1 MPMSREHYILRFE
14 SFDGKDTYVHCGD
27 HQQDFLFCVVATH
40 PDGTASVIDSG
51 YRSEEEARTAWSEIA
66 RREARG

>member
-1 MPMSREHYILRFE
+1 MPMSREHYILRLE
-14 SFDGKDTYVHCGD
+14 SFGGKNTYVHCGD
-27 HQQDFLFCVVATH
+27 HQQDFLFGVVATH

-51 YRSEEEARTAWSEIA
+51 YRSEEEAHTAWSDIA